1 MKKVKLSLVGGAL
14 LVFASLSA
22 LAQSTTFTMVPST
35 GATNA
40 NCIQNATAR
49 VTINTLGTVQ
59 VMHIRAS
66 GLPANT
72 EFDTFITQLPNSP
85 FGLAWY
91 QGDLKTDAKGTGVAE
106 FIGRFSKETFIV
118 ATGTGAAPVVDAFD
132 ASSNP
137 ATNPIHTFHVGL
149 WFGSPDA
156 AQKAGCPN
164 TPTLFSGEHNAGI
177 QALSTKNFAD
187 LSGPLS
193 NLE

>member
-1 MKKVKLSLVGGAL
+1 MKRVKLSLATAL
-14 LVFASLSA
+14 LLAFASLTA
-22 LAQSTTFTMVPST
+22 LAQSITFTMVPST
-35 GATNA
+35 GAVNA
-40 NCIQNATAR
+40 KCIQNATAR
-49 VTINTLGTVQ
+49 VTINTLGPVQ

-72 EFDTFITQLPNSP
+72 EFDTFITQLPNTP

-91 QGDLKTDAKGTGVAE
+91 QGDLKTDARGNGVAE

-118 ATGTGAAPVVDAFD
+118 ATGTGSAPVVDSSD

-137 ATNPIHTFHVGL
+137 ATDPIHTFHVGL
-149 WFGSPDA
+149 WFGSPAA
-156 AQKAGCPN
+156 AQAAGCPN
-164 TPTLFSGEHNAGI
+164 TPTPFSGDHNAGI
-177 QALSTKNFAD
+177 QALSTKNFPD